1 MTSIH
6 FVVHPLPGTEDQ
18 LNDRVLELGYAR
30 LREVSEK
37 LNKYN
42 LNSQGNSGYSEEDWA
57 VPTLQ
62 PLRPYCSLAFVLL
75 WPSAQMMA
83 EFVELVFQ
91 YNQTDWNWV
100 NLITMMG
107 SETLGRLAGNTLG
120 SRWSSG
126 VGGSGGGSSGRSSA
140 GARDSRRQTRVIRT
154 GRDRGSG
161 LLGSQPQ
168 PVIPASVIPE
178 ELISQAQVVLQG
190 KSRSVIIRE
199 LQRTNLDVN
208 LAVNNL
214 LSRDDEDGDD
224 GDDTASESYLPGED
238 LMSLLDADIHSAHP
252 SVIIDADA
260 MFSEDISYFGYPSFR
275 RSSLS
280 RLGSSRER
288 DSELL
293 RERESVLRLRER
305 RWLDG
310 ASFDNERGSTSKEGE
325 PNPDKKNTPVQSPV
339 SLGEDLQWWPDKDGT
354 KFTCIGAL
362 YSELLAVSSKG
373 ELYQWRWSE
382 PEPYRN
388 AQNPSLH
395 HPRAAFLGL
404 TNEKIVLLSANSIR
418 ATVATENNKVAT
430 WVDETLS
437 SVASKLEHTAQTY
450 SELQGERI
458 VSLHCCALYTCAQLE
473 NNLYWWGV
481 VPFSQR
487 KKMLEK
493 ARAKN
498 KKPKSSAGISSMPNI
513 TVGTQVCLRN
523 NPLYH
528 AGAVAFSISAGI
540 PKVGV
545 LMESVW
551 NMNDSC
557 RFQLR
562 SPESLKSL
570 EKASKTLETKP
581 ESKQE
586 PVKTEMG
593 PPPSPASTCSD
604 ASSIASSASMPYKRR
619 RSTPAPKEEEKVN
632 EEQWSLRDVVFVEDV
647 KNVPVGKVLKVDGA
661 YVAVKFPGTSTN
673 TNCPNSSGPDADPSS
688 LLQDCRLLRI
698 DELQVVK
705 TGGTP
710 KVPDCFQRAPKKLC
724 IPEKTEILAVNVD
737 SKGVHAVLKTGN
749 WVRYCIFD
757 LATGKAEQENN
768 FPTSSIAFLGQNE
781 RNVAIFTAGQ
791 ESPIILRDGNGTIY
805 PMAKDCMGGIRDPDW
820 LDLPPISSLG
830 MGVHSLINLPA
841 NSTIKKKAAIIIMAV
856 EKQTLM
862 QHILRC
868 DYEACRQYLVNL
880 EQAVVLEQNLQML
893 QTFISHRCDGNRNIL
908 HACVSVCF
916 PTSNKETKEEEEAE
930 RSERNT
936 FAERLSA
943 VEAIANAI
951 SVVSSNGPG
960 NRAGSSSSRSLRL
973 REMMRRSLRAAG
985 LGRHEAGAPSSDHQD
1000 PVSPP
1005 IAPPSWVPD
1014 PPSMD
1019 PDGDIDFILAPAVGS
1034 LTTAATGSGQGP
1046 STSTIPGPSTEP
1058 SVVESKDR
1066 KANAHF
1072 ILKLLCDSAVLQ
1084 PHLRELLS
1092 AKDARGMTPFM
1103 SAVSGRAY
1111 PAAITIL
1118 ETAQKIAKAE
1128 VSASEKEEDV
1138 FMEMVCPSGTN
1149 PDDSPLYVLCCNDTC
1164 SFTWTGAE
1172 HINQD
1177 IFECR
1182 TCGLLESLCCCTEC
1196 ARVCHKGHDC
1206 KGEHLL
1212 LFLVQTVA
1220 RQTVEHCQYRPPR
1233 IREDRNRKT
1242 ASPEDSDMPDH
1253 DLEPPRFAQ
1262 LALERVLQDWNALR
1276 SMIMF
1281 GSQENKDPLSA
1292 SSRIG
1297 HLLPE
1302 EQVYLNQQSGT
1313 IRLDCFTHCLIVKC
1327 TADILL
1333 LDTLLGTLVKELQNK
1348 YTPGRREEAIA
1359 VTMRFLRSVARVFVI
1374 LSVEMASSKKK
1385 NNFIP
1390 QPIGKCKRV
1399 FQALLPY
1406 AVEELCNVAES
1417 LIVPVRMGIARPTAP
1432 FTLASTSID
1441 AMQGSEELFSV
1452 EPLPPRP
1459 SPDQPSSSSQ
1469 SQSSY
1474 IIRNPQQR
1482 RISQSQPVRGR
1493 DEEQDDIVSADVEEV
1508 EVVEGVAGEEDH
1520 HDEQEEHGEEN
1531 AEAEGHH
1538 DEHDEDGSD
1547 MELDLLAAAETESDS
1562 ESNHSN
1568 QDNASGRRSV
1578 VTAATAG
1585 SEAGASSVPAFFSE
1599 DDSQSN
1605 DSSDS
1610 DSSSSQS
1617 DDIEQETFMLDEP
1630 LERTTN
1636 SSHASGAAQAPR
1648 SMQWAVPSSAGL
1660 IYIDPSNL
1668 RRSGTISTSA
1678 AAAAAALEASN
1689 ASSYLTSAS
1698 SLARAYSIVIRQ
1710 ISDLMGLIP
1719 KYNHLVY
1726 SQIPAAVKLTY
1737 QDAVNLQNYVEEKLI
1752 PTWNWMVSIMDST
1765 EAQLRYGSALAS
1777 AGDPGHPNH
1786 PLHASQNS
1794 ARRERMTAREEA
1806 SLRTLEGRRR
1816 ATLLSARQGMMSARG
1831 DFLNYALS
1839 LMRSHNDEHSDVLPV
1854 LDVCSLK
1861 HVAYVF
1867 QALIYWIKAMNQQT
1881 TLDTPQLER
1890 KRTRE
1895 LLELGIDNEDS
1906 EHENDDDTS
1915 QSATLNDKDDESLP
1929 AETGQTHPFF
1939 RRSDSMTFLGC
1950 IPPNPF
1956 EVPLAEA
1963 IPLADQPHLLQ
1974 PNARKEDLFGR
1985 PSQGLYSSSTGSG
1998 KCLVEVT
2005 MDRNCLEVLPTKM
2018 SYAANLKN
2026 VMNMQNRQKK
2036 EGEDQGVL
2044 TAEAESTKPGP
2055 SAHDVAAQLKSSL
2068 LAEIGLTESEG
2079 PPLTSFRPQC
2089 SFMGMVISH
2098 DMLLGRWRLSLELFG
2113 RVFMEDV
2120 GAEPGSILT
2129 ELGGFEVKESKFRR
2143 EMEKLRNQQS
2153 RDLSLEVKV
2162 DRDRDLLIQ
2171 QTMRQLNNHFGRRCA
2186 TTPMA
2191 VHRVKVTF
2199 KDEPGEGSGVARSFY
2214 TAIAQAF
2221 LSNEKLPNLDCIQ
2234 NANKGTHT
2242 SLMQRLR
2249 NRGERDRERE
2259 REREM
2264 RRSSGLRAGSRRDR
2278 DRDFRRQLSIDTRP
2292 FRPAS
2297 EGNPSDDPDPLPAH
2311 RQALGERLYP
2321 RVQAMQPA
2329 FASKITGMLLELS
2342 PAQLLLLLASEDS
2355 LRARVDEAMEL
2366 IIAHGREN
2374 GADSILDLGL
2384 LDSSEKVQENRK
2396 RHGSSRSVVDMDLDD
2411 TDDGDDNAPL
2421 FYQPGKRGFY
2431 TPRPGKNTEARLN
2444 CFRNIGR
2451 ILGLCLLQNE
2461 LCPITLN
2468 RHVIKVL
2475 LGRKVNWHDFAF
2487 FDPVMYES
2495 LRQLILASQS
2505 SDADAVFSAMDLAFA
2520 IDLCKEEGGGQ
2531 VELIPN
2537 GVNIPVTPQN
2547 VYEYVR
2553 KYAEHRMLVVAE
2565 QPLHA
2570 MRKGLL
2576 DVLPK
2581 NSLEDLTAEDFR
2593 LLVNGCGEVNVQMLI
2608 SFTSF
2613 NDESGENAEKLLQF
2627 KRWFWSIV
2635 EKMSMAERQDLV
2647 YFWTSSPSLPASE
2660 EGFQP
2665 MPSITIRPP
2674 DDQHLPTAN
2683 TCISR
2688 LYVPLYSS
2696 KQILKQKL
2704 LLAIKTKNF
2713 GFV

>member
-18 LNDRVLELGYAR
+18 LNDR

-42 LNSQGNSGYSEEDWA
+42 LNSHPPLNVLEQATIKQCVVGPNHAAFLLEDGRVCRIGFSVQPDRLELGKPENSDGSKLSSGSGA
-57 VPTLQ
+57 GRTS
-62 PLRPYCSLAFVLL
+62 RPGRTSDSPWFL
-75 WPSAQMMA
+75 S
-83 EFVELVFQ
+83 
-91 YNQTDWNWV
+91 
-100 NLITMMG
+100 G

-190 KSRSVIIRE
+190 KSRSIIIRE

-325 PNPDKKNTPVQSPV
+325 PNLDKKNTPVQSPV

-354 KFTCIGAL
+354 KFISIGAL
-362 YSELLAVSSKG
+362 YSELVAVSCKG
-373 ELYQWRWSE
+373 ELYQWKWSE
-382 PEPYRN
+382 SEPYRN

-395 HPRAAFLGL
+395 HPRAMFLGL
-404 TNEKIVLLSANSIR
+404 ANEKIVLLSANSIR
-418 ATVATENNKVAT
+418 ATVATENNK
-430 WVDETLS
+430 
-437 SVASKLEHTAQTY
+437 
-450 SELQGERI
+450 
-458 VSLHCCALYTCAQLE
+458 
-473 NNLYWWGV
+473 
-481 VPFSQR
+481 
-487 KKMLEK
+487 
-493 ARAKN
+493 
-498 KKPKSSAGISSMPNI
+498 
-513 TVGTQVCLRN
+513 VCLRN

-562 SPESLKSL
+562 SPESLKNM
-570 EKASKTLETKP
+570 EKASKTTEAKP

-632 EEQWSLRDVVFVEDV
+632 EEQWSLREVVFVEDV

-661 YVAVKFPGTSTN
+661 YVAVKFPGTSN
-673 TNCPNSSGPDADPSS
+673 NANCQSSSNSDPDPSS

-710 KVPDCFQRAPKKLC
+710 KVPDCFQRTPKKLC

-781 RNVAIFTAGQ
+781 RSVAIFTAGQ

-830 MGVHSLINLPA
+830 MGVHSLTNLPA

-856 EKQTLM
+856 EAL
-862 QHILRC
+862 ILS
-868 DYEACRQYLVNL
+868 
-880 EQAVVLEQNLQML
+880 VL
-893 QTFISHRCDGNRNIL
+893 
-908 HACVSVCF
+908 
-916 PTSNKETKEEEEAE
+916 K
-930 RSERNT
+930 
-936 FAERLSA
+936 
-943 VEAIANAI
+943 I
-951 SVVSSNGPG
+951 SVQRMVTQFKKPLSG
-960 NRAGSSSSRSLRL
+960 NLRL

-985 LGRHEAGAPSSDHQD
+985 LGRHEAGSSSSDHQD

-1014 PPSMD
+1014 PPAMD
-1019 PDGDIDFILAPAVGS
+1019 
-1034 LTTAATGSGQGP
+1034 
-1046 STSTIPGPSTEP
+1046 PGPSTEP

-1072 ILKLLCDSAVLQ
+1072 ILKLLCDSVVLQ
-1084 PHLRELLS
+1084 PYLRELLS

-1128 VSASEKEEDV
+1128 ATSSEKEDDV
-1138 FMEMVCPSGTN
+1138 FMGMVCPSGTN
-1149 PDDSPLYVLCCNDTC
+1149 PDDSPLIYLN
-1164 SFTWTGAE
+1164 AE
-1172 HINQD
+1172 HVACWNRFVVAQNVQGSVTKDMIA
-1177 IFECR
+1177 I
-1182 TCGLLESLCCCTEC
+1182 
-1196 ARVCHKGHDC
+1196 
-1206 KGEHLL
+1206 
-1212 LFLVQTVA
+1212 QTVA

-1242 ASPEDSDMPDH
+1242 ANPEDSDMPDH

-1262 LALERVLQDWNALR
+1262 LALERVLQDWNALK

-1417 LIVPVRMGIARPTAP
+1417 LIIPVRMGIARPTAP

-1459 SPDQPSSSSQ
+1459 SSDQSSSSSQ

-1531 AEAEGHH
+1531 AEAEGQH

-1636 SSHASGAAQAPR
+1636 SSHANGAAQAPR
-1648 SMQWAVPSSAGL
+1648 SMQWAVRNTQNQRTTSTAPSTSSAGL

-1765 EAQLRYGSALAS
+1765 EAQLRYGSALSS

-1895 LLELGIDNEDS
+1895 LLELGLDNEDS
-1906 EHENDDDTS
+1906 EHENDDDTN
-1915 QSATLNDKDDESLP
+1915 QSATLNDKDDDSLP
-1929 AETGQTHPFF
+1929 AETGQNHPFF

-1985 PSQGLYSSSTGSG
+1985 PSQGLYSSSANSG

-2005 MDRNCLEVLPTKM
+2005 VDRNCLEVLPTKM

-2026 VMNMQNRQKK
+2026 VMSMQNRQKK
-2036 EGEDQGVL
+2036 EGEEQNVP
-2044 TAEAESTKPGP
+2044 TEESESSKPGP
-2055 SAHDVAAQLKSSL
+2055 SAHDLAAQLKSSL

-2153 RDLSLEVKV
+2153 RDLTLEV

-2264 RRSSGLRAGSRRDR
+2264 RRSSGLRTGSRRDR

-2384 LDSSEKVQENRK
+2384 LDSSDKVQENRK
-2396 RHGSSRSVVDMDLDD
+2396 RHGSSRSVVDMELDD

-2505 SDADAVFSAMDLAFA
+2505 ADADAVFAAMDLAFA

-2531 VELIPN
+2531 VELISN

-2635 EKMSMAERQDLV
+2635 EKMSMTERQDLV